1 MLKDKF
7 AVLSVVS
14 LLLYAVVRFCEE
26 AVETVCHV
34 RLIAAQVDYA
44 GSDWQVSGE
53 YVRRL
58 LLIIA
63 AVCLVIAVINTVTDS
78 VQRRRNQK

>member
-14 LLLYAVVRFCEE
+14 LLLYAIVRFCEE
-26 AVETVCHV
+26 AVETACRV
-34 RLIAAQVDYA
+34 RLIAAQADYA
-44 GSDWQVSGE
+44 GSDWQVNGE
-53 YVRRL
+53 PVQHL
-58 LLIIA
+58 LLILA
-63 AVCLVIAVINTVTDS
+63 AVCLIIAIINTVTDA